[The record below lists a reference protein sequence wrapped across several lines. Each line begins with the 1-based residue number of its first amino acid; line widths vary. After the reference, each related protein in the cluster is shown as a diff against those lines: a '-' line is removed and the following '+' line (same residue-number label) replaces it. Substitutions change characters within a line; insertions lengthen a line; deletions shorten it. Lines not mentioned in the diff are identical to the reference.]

1 MAASEEI
8 KKKILSDPDFVNL
21 KRYGYSVEKVL
32 DRFPDGAPTKLIAQG
47 LMMSE
52 EEVEETLQ
60 SVILK
65 LRTAL
70 KVEVEA

>member
-1 MAASEEI
+1 MASDET
-8 KKKILSDPDFVNL
+8 KMKILSDPDFVNL
-21 KRYGYSVEKVL
+21 KRYGYSVSKVL
-32 DRFPDGAPTKLIAQG
+32 DRFPEGAPTKLIAQG
-47 LMMSE
+47 LMLSE
-52 EEVEETLQ
+52 EQVEELLA

>member
-8 KKKILSDPDFVNL
+8 KKKILSDHDFVNL

-52 EEVEETLQ
+52 EEVEEMLQ

-65 LRTAL
+65 LRSAL

>member
-8 KKKILSDPDFVNL
+8 KKKILSDHDFVNL
-21 KRYGYSVEKVL
+21 KRYSYSVEKVL

-52 EEVEETLQ
+52 EEVEEMLQ

-65 LRTAL
+65 LRSAL

>member
-8 KKKILSDPDFVNL
+8 KKKILSDHDFVYL

-52 EEVEETLQ
+52 EEVEEMLQ

-65 LRTAL
+65 LRSAL

>member
-32 DRFPDGAPTKLIAQG
+32 DRFPDGAPTKIIAQG